1 MKKVQKSLKK
11 CLTDHS
17 KFHIMHTSTTKLISI
32 FWSKLIM
39 KLSYTHFVD
48 MLHNIKKSAKGY
60 FTGVDVFIGDSSDV
74 FIGDSSE
81 NYFSLDDISTDGN
94 CVLFINEDVSVFKI
108 DKETF
113 EKFKKMEIK
122 SEYNYY
128 VGDIYVFVILEY
140 NKHNVFIDSVKHY
153 EYDSENYEYSK
164 IYNSYLDSVFKTI
177 KNELIKG

>member
-60 FTGVDVFIGDSSDV
+60 FTGVEVLIGDSSDV
-74 FIGDSSE
+74 FCE
-81 NYFSLDDISTDGN
+81 NYFSLDDFSTDGN
-94 CVLFINEDVSVFKI
+94 CVLFINEYVSVFKI

-113 EKFKKMEIK
+113 GKFKKMEIK
-122 SEYNYY
+122 SEYIYY
-128 VGDIYVFVILEY
+128 VGDKYVFVILEY
-140 NKHNVFIDSVKHY
+140 NKHNVFIGSVKHY
-153 EYDSENYEYSK
+153 EYDKNYEYSK
-164 IYNSYLDSVFKTI
+164 IYYSYLDSVFITI